1 MAFSNIEHIVFDLDH
16 TLWDFNKN
24 SRQALVEIFKNEKL
38 GNNIDSFDSF
48 HKEYI
53 RINDLMWAEYR
64 LGKLKKEDL
73 RYGRFRKTLS
83 SFNIE
88 NSDLAD
94 RIGEEYI
101 RTSPY
106 QKNLIPGTLEIL
118 DYLSNKYVLH
128 ILTNGFLE
136 IQHVKMKNTKIDGYF
151 KTVTCSEEL
160 GVNKPNIE
168 IFKFKEEKIKI
179 NSDKILM
186 IGDSLEADVYGS
198 MNAEWKAIHFG
209 EKPDDKEIISVQNL
223 IELRNFL

>member
-1 MAFSNIEHIVFDLDH
+1 MPYSNIEHIVFDLDH

-24 SRQALVEIFKNEKL
+24 SRQALVEIFKNEGL
-38 GNNIDSFDSF
+38 GDLIDSFDSF

-53 RINDLMWAEYR
+53 RINDVMWADYR
-64 LGKLKKEDL
+64 QGILKKEDL

-83 SFNIE
+83 SFRIE

-106 QKNLIPGTLEIL
+106 QKNLLPGTIEIL
-118 DYLSNKYVLH
+118 DYLADKYVLH

-136 IQHVKMKNTKIDGYF
+136 IQHVKMKNTGISKYF
-151 KTVTCSEEL
+151 ETVTCSEEL

-168 IFKFKEEKIKI
+168 IFKFKEEKIKVA
-179 NSDKILM
+179 SDKILM
-186 IGDSLEADVYGS
+186 IGDSLEADIHGS
-198 MNAEWKAIHFG
+198 INANWKAIHYA
-209 EKPDDKEIISVQNL
+209 EKSETTDVISVSNL
-223 IELRNFL
+223 LDLRKYI